1 MRRRGAAATPKLR
14 PSLVPVRVCLRL
26 FVLFVVSPFHADSP
40 DPRHSREMRSLRREA
55 RRKRFDAPSRR
66 NGNDNHEQNEQ
77 SPTNTN
83 RIATDIFSTSSS
95 TLRDSAPQRE
105 TCPYGAKTRVRGSFL
120 PVQNSCVSAPSRLCV
135 KTLMRQLTDQCKAS
149 RFPLEDSDMA
159 HVFNAEAQSRRG
171 RVRMDLRKSPH
182 EFLKSPH
189 EFLKSPNGF

>member
-1 MRRRGAAATPKLR
+1 M
-14 PSLVPVRVCLRL
+14 
-26 FVLFVVSPFHADSP
+26 VSPFRADSP
-40 DPRHSREMRSLRREA
+40 DSRHSREMRSLRREA

-83 RIATDIFSTSSS
+83 RIATDIFSTSS

-135 KTLMRQLTDQCKAS
+135 KTLMRQLIDQCKAS